1 MVLPQ
6 CSHHKW
12 SLQESLATTIAS
24 QASLVK
30 SFVGKWIII
39 TPRFLQLPAL
49 LMEMARLRCLSDN
62 TVCKDL
68 LQGIVMTLEEAQ
80 VLAKKCTELSYGGK
94 LQMQSNLDSLAGKL
108 DFHLHDCQLMIKSGI
123 MHENPLAICRVTPE
137 STREAIRWVIRDL
150 LSHLQIGGT
159 ECKQRALDSMIQ
171 LMSEDDKNILMV
183 AGQGAVTVLVQLLD
197 ASQPSVRERA
207 AAAICKLALNDSCEH
222 QVVTEGGIAP
232 LVRLLESGSSFAQEK
247 AAASLQALSTGSENA
262 CAVAAH
268 GGIPALVEICRLGTP
283 GAQAAAAGSL
293 RNLAAVQELRT
304 TIVEDRAIAIIINL
318 VSSGTPMAQENAAAT
333 LQNLAVS
340 DDMVRWEIV
349 KEGGI
354 QPLLRFLDNAIDP
367 RQQEVGMG
375 ALRNLA
381 ACAANTETL
390 ITTGFL
396 PRLIGVLES
405 GPVTVQ
411 HIAAASVC
419 YMASSSETRRLFGAA
434 GAIPPLVKLLG
445 AKTCTAQEYAAQALA
460 SLLLVEDNRKLFM
473 SEEWSVVGLVLLLD
487 TRLPGV
493 AKQFPI
499 AALHALA
506 GNAKCRKQ
514 MMAAGAC
521 YHLRVLADM
530 EITGAK
536 RLLDRLVIGKLRSIM
551 ARTLLV
557 GWISRPDI
565 DEVVLMCVLS
575 RGKGLHN
582 RFIIHPI
589 CSVTAH
595 LGRRICSNWI

>member
-1 MVLPQ
+1 MKNNVVTAEKLLRQ
-6 CSHHKW
+6 AQH
-12 SLQESLATTIAS
+12 LLTIVAS

-30 SFVGKWIII
+30 AFLGKWMII
-39 TPRFLQLPAL
+39 TPRLLKLPAL
-49 LMEMARLRCLSDN
+49 LNEMARLRYLSDN
-62 TVCKDL
+62 AVCKEL

-94 LQMQSNLDSLAGKL
+94 LQMKSNLDSLVGKL

-123 MHENPLAICRVTPE
+123 MRENPLAICRVTPE
-137 STREAIRWVIRDL
+137 STREAIRWAIRDL

-159 ECKQRALDSMIQ
+159 ECKQRALDSMIRI
-171 LMSEDDKNILMV
+171 MAEDDKNILMV

-197 ASQPSVRERA
+197 ASQPSVREKA
-207 AAAICKLALNDSCEH
+207 AAAICKLASNDSCEH
-222 QVVTEGGIAP
+222 QVVTEGAIAP

-247 AAASLQALSTGSENA
+247 AAASLQALSASSENA

-268 GGIPALVEICRLGTP
+268 GGIPALVEICQLGTP
-283 GAQAAAAGSL
+283 GAQAAAAGAL

-304 TIVEDRAIAIIINL
+304 IIVEDGAISIIINL
-318 VSSGTPMAQENAAAT
+318 VSSGTPMAQENAAAA

-340 DDMVRWEIV
+340 DDMVRWYIV

-367 RQQEVGMG
+367 RRQEVCMG

-381 ACAANTETL
+381 ACSANTEAL
-390 ITTGFL
+390 ISAGFL
-396 PRLIGVLES
+396 PRLVGVLQS
-405 GPVTVQ
+405 GVVTVQ
-411 HIAAASVC
+411 QIAAASVC
-419 YMASSSETRRLFGAA
+419 YMASSSETRRVLGIA

-473 SEEWSVVGLVLLLD
+473 SEEWSVTGLVLLLD
-487 TRLPGV
+487 TRFPGV

-499 AALHALA
+499 AALHILA
-506 GNAKCRKQ
+506 SNAKCRKQ
-514 MMAAGAC
+514 IMAAGAC

-536 RLLDRLVIGKLRSIM
+536 RLLDRLVTGKLRTLIT
-551 ARTLLV
+551 RTW
-557 GWISRPDI
+557 GRP
-565 DEVVLMCVLS
+565 
-575 RGKGLHN
+575 
-582 RFIIHPI
+582 
-589 CSVTAH
+589 A
-595 LGRRICSNWI
+595 